1 MSGFVLA
8 ESPREIAEPVVGKG
22 QVSLEVG
29 AVGLALGEAFADGVR
44 FVEVGLGHL
53 TLADSAGEISKPVI
67 RSGEVALEIGAVRFG
82 LEEKFVD
89 GFGSLEVGQ
98 GLLAL
103 TEAAG
108 NIAECVI
115 ETPEFTLEFRFRR
128 EVTFPCLI
136 RERAAQG
143 ASSFSL
149 SRHSFERVERFD
161 SASSGMATNR

>member
-1 MSGFVLA
+1 M
-8 ESPREIAEPVVGKG
+8 
-22 QVSLEVG
+22 
-29 AVGLALGEAFADGVR
+29 GEAFADGVR

-115 ETPEFTLEFRFRR
+115 ETPEFTLEF
-128 EVTFPCLI
+128 
-136 RERAAQG
+136 
-143 ASSFSL
+143 
-149 SRHSFERVERFD
+149 D
-161 SASSGMATNR
+161 SVGK